1 MEAGENLLHT
11 MQLAT
16 YADRLVYDNNCC
28 SICLHHYGPGDM
40 VCFYLPCLQ
49 HVHNRCQQQWHIQNC
64 PNCNTIWSFIGLRHP
79 SRVDDVAMDLK
90 RERSGGAVEL
100 DVQMKAR
107 IRLKLA
113 KDSEESGPDKEAWKF
128 KTAVTEILRGGN
140 WVWKL
145 RLLELSMQCRE
156 VLLLK

>member
-79 SRVDDVAMDLK
+79 SRVDVRPLLHSHPEDLNPNFVDQPANQFGVFVD
-90 RERSGGAVEL
+90 EDGFEW
-100 DVQMKAR
+100 QM
-107 IRLKLA
+107 
-113 KDSEESGPDKEAWKF
+113 
-128 KTAVTEILRGGN
+128 
-140 WVWKL
+140 
-145 RLLELSMQCRE
+145 
-156 VLLLK
+156 